1 VASLVMIDDTNVEI
15 TRMLHLLFEAEDV
28 RVSVTMDDAEGIR
41 KAQEL
46 KSNHSLVL
54 RVAEADWPGSC
65 STAHCILPPNNTT

>member
-41 KAQEL
+41 KAQGPTITM
-46 KSNHSLVL
+46 
-54 RVAEADWPGSC
+54 AAGAPISC
-65 STAHCILPPNNTT
+65 SI